1 MSLEAILTQ
10 IELQKLNVL
19 AEFVGKGAQF
29 KVCWDFFIVIDYLFL
44 SMLYLIT
51 DESLKRS
58 KKNWGSK
65 LNWYRWMLTLVKLK
79 VSLKT

>member
-29 KVCWDFFIVIDYLFL
+29 KICWDFFYCDWLFVSFNIILDYWWKFEIYIITILFK
-44 SMLYLIT
+44 T
-51 DESLKRS
+51 DQ
-58 KKNWGSK
+58 
-65 LNWYRWMLTLVKLK
+65 
-79 VSLKT
+79 